1 MNPRPRSKKNRD
13 LPDNLYSND
22 RGYYYRHPVTKKN
35 HGMGT
40 DRARAIKAARALNQ
54 RLVGG
59 SDLVAKVLGGDTI
72 TKLIGRFREEYLP
85 DKKLSARSL
94 SETEYRLKRIE
105 RELGDKPFLQFDLAA
120 LSDWLRPLTRDAYIK
135 HRGQWIDLY
144 RFACAV
150 GLAERNIAELTLA
163 KPALARR
170 RKRWTLEQYRATRAQ
185 AEPWLQAAMD
195 LALTSLQRREDL
207 IAMRFDSIEDGR
219 LLVRQEKTGARIAIK
234 TEGSLKDAI
243 QLAKARSIVCPFIVA
258 CRPSRMRESEN
269 KLHPFQVLPDFLT
282 KAVAAARDR
291 TGLFDDYA
299 PGERPTLHEL
309 RSLGAHLYEQA
320 GYPEEFIQALLGH
333 ADIEMTQH
341 YLDGHKEKWSEVT
354 ADLRI
359 EL

>member
-1 MNPRPRSKKNRD
+1 MNPRPRSKKNKD

-22 RGYYYRHPVTKKN
+22 RGYYYRHPTTKKN
-35 HGMGT
+35 YGMGS
-40 DRARAIKAARALNQ
+40 DRARAIKAARTLNQ

-59 SDLVAKVLGGDTI
+59 GDLVARVLGGDTI
-72 TKLIGRFREEYLP
+72 RTLISRYSAEHLP
-85 DKKLSARSL
+85 DKHLSTRSL
-94 SETEYRLKRIE
+94 SEAEYRLNRID
-105 RELGDKPFLQFDLAA
+105 RELGDLPFQQFELAA

-135 HRGQWIDLY
+135 YRGQWIDLY
-144 RFACAV
+144 RFACSV
-150 GLAERNIAELTLA
+150 GLVERNIAEMTLS
-163 KPALARR
+163 KPAPTRR

-207 IAMRFDSIEDGR
+207 IAMRFDGIEEER

-234 TEGSLKDAI
+234 IGGSLKDAI
-243 QLAKARSIVCPFIVA
+243 QLAKVRSIVCPFIIA

-269 KLHPFQVLPDFLT
+269 KQHPFQVLPDFLT

-291 TGLFDDYA
+291 TGLFDEYP

-309 RSLGAHLYEQA
+309 RSLGAHLYEEA
-320 GYPEEFIQALLGH
+320 GYPEEFIQGLLGH
-333 ADIEMTQH
+333 AKIEMTQH
-341 YLDGHKEKWSEVT
+341 YLDGHKEKWSEVL